1 MPDTTYSK
9 YLLSEDEIP
18 KSWYNIMADMPHP
31 PAPVLH
37 PGTRQPV
44 TPDDLAPLFPMSL
57 ILQEVSTERYIE
69 IPQPIR
75 QIYAQWRPSPLFR
88 ARRLEKALDTPA
100 RIYYKYE
107 GVSPVGSHKANTAVA
122 QVFYNKEAGIKKL
135 STETG
140 AGQWGSAL
148 ALAGAFFDVDVEVF
162 MVKVSYQQKPYRR
175 NLMQTFG
182 ATVHASPTDL
192 TAAGRSILEKDP
204 QNMGSLGI
212 AISEAVEVAAK
223 SGGTTKYSL
232 GSVLN
237 HVLLHQT
244 VIGQEALLQLEK
256 ANDYPDVVIGCVG
269 GGSNMAGLA
278 FPFIGESLRKGLRTR
293 FLAAE
298 PMSCPSLT
306 KGIYAYDFGDT
317 VGMTPLVK
325 MHTLGH
331 DFMPPGIHAGGL
343 RYHGMSPLI
352 SQLHA
357 EGIIDARAYHQNAVF
372 AAATTFTH
380 AEGIVPAPEAA
391 HAIRAAI
398 DEALEAKEAGEERVI
413 LFNLSGHGYF
423 DMLAYENYFAGN
435 LQDYEYPA
443 DAVAAAQQRLP
454 QVV

>member
-18 KSWYNIMADMPHP
+18 KSWYNILADMPNP

-122 QVFYNKEAGIKKL
+122 QVFYNKEAGVKKL

-148 ALAGAFFDVDVEVF
+148 SMAGAFFDVDVEVF

-182 ATVHASPTDL
+182 ATVHASPTNL
-192 TAAGRSILEKDP
+192 TDAGRSILEKDP

-256 ANDYPDVVIGCVG
+256 ADDYPDVVIGCVG

-357 EGIIDARAYHQNAVF
+357 EGIIDARAYHQNGVF
-372 AAATTFTH
+372 AAATTFTR